1 MNVFQKKRG
10 NDLETVTNSAICV
23 VFLSV
28 KQFLLY
34 NDRLRFIIACLL
46 IFLFA

>member
-28 KQFLLY
+28 NNSCY
-34 NDRLRFIIACLL
+34 TMTY
-46 IFLFA
+46 